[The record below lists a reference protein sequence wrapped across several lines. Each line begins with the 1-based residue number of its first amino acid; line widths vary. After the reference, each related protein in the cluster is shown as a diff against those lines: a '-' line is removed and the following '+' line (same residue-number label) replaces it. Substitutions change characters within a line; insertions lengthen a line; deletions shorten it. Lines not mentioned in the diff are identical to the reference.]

1 MKKLIDKF
9 LKEQN
14 YSKGQIYKV
23 CPNVLLENFIKFAEN
38 TFIERHDINP
48 DFKELFKNKKRLG
61 KRLH

>member
-48 DFKELFKNKKRLG
+48 DFKELFKNKK
-61 KRLH
+61 

>member
-23 CPNVLLENFIKFAEN
+23 CPDVLLKNFAKFAEN

-48 DFKELFKNKKRLG
+48 DFKELFKNKK
-61 KRLH
+61 